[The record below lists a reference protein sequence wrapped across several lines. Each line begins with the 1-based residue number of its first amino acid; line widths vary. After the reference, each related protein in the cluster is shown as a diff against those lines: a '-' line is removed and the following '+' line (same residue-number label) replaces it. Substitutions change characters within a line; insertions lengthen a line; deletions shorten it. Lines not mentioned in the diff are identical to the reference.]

1 MRQSRV
7 THVGPAQR
15 PRDRARPR
23 PAARALLAL
32 TLAPAMTLLALA
44 QGPRAARAQEPAPV
58 VYVYLHTD
66 SKFAELERVLKG
78 KLPGLTVTVFGRF
91 RDFEEAM
98 TARPPD
104 AVLGVGALLA
114 NLGVRPALQGLR
126 ANQDWETY
134 ALLSVGDAFERSVAG
149 KAIGVVDLLG
159 RQATQDFVATL
170 LGVDPADIKVKR
182 VTKREDLLPLLQ
194 LALADGVVAPAASVR
209 DFTERSRLPLRIR
222 DLPVV
227 HVRLPAVGVRNP
239 DVRERVVSQ
248 IRALDAATN
257 QMLGVDAWR
266 VP

>member
-32 TLAPAMTLLALA
+32 TLAPAMRLLALA
-44 QGPRAARAQEPAPV
+44 RGPRAARAQERARV

-209 DFTERSRLPLRIR
+209 DLRERSRLPLRIR

-239 DVRERVVSQ
+239 D
-248 IRALDAATN
+248 A
-257 QMLGVDAWR
+257 
-266 VP
+266 